1 MNEDTTSGNRGRI
14 GHEIF
19 EQVEKLVSE
28 EGLSRSQAF
37 QRVSDETGRRPG
49 TVSANYYR
57 VAHQRGATLQPRA
70 PRGSKRSGRRGKGSD
85 TGADTAL
92 TKAQEALRE
101 LADVVRRQEKELA
114 ALREQAAQFE
124 RMRSIF
130 QKNF

>member
-14 GHEIF
+14 GNEIF

-57 VAHQRGATLQPRA
+57 AWSGWCEIFYRFGQTGETRDIFFRQNHLYHPRQHCHHFGNQPA
-70 PRGSKRSGRRGKGSD
+70 F
-85 TGADTAL
+85 
-92 TKAQEALRE
+92 RE
-101 LADVVRRQEKELA
+101 E
-114 ALREQAAQFE
+114 
-124 RMRSIF
+124 SIPGG
-130 QKNF
+130 NE